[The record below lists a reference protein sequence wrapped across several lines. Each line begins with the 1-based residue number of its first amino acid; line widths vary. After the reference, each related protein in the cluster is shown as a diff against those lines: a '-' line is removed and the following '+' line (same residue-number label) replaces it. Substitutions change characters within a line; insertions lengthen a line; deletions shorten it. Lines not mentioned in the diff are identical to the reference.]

1 MKTKSGRVLTERD
14 LDDLAQEAEA
24 GYNLTKAKPRQV
36 GRPSLSHGTS
46 PRVQFRI
53 EPELYRRAKEKAASE
68 SRSLSDVG
76 RELFT
81 DYVSPHRNKRKRRT
95 PARRRA
101 HS

>member
-1 MKTKSGRVLTERD
+1 MRTKSGIALTDRD
-14 LDDLAQEAEA
+14 IEELAREAES
-24 GYNLTKAKPRQV
+24 GYDLTKAKRRRV

-53 EPELYRRAKEKAASE
+53 EADVFEQAKNKAASE

-76 RELFT
+76 RELFSE
-81 DYVSPHRNKRKRRT
+81 YAASRKRRRRSK
-95 PARRRA
+95 PRRRA

>member
-1 MKTKSGRVLTERD
+1 MRTKSGRVLSARD
-14 LDDLAQEAEA
+14 VEELAREAEG
-24 GYNLTKAKPRQV
+24 GYDLTNAKRRRV

-53 EPELYRRAKEKAASE
+53 EPAVFEQAKKKAASE

-81 DYVSPHRNKRKRRT
+81 DYVGGRKKRRPGST
-95 PARRRA
+95 PRRRA
-101 HS
+101 NS

>member
-1 MKTKSGRVLTERD
+1 MRAKSGRALTGRD
-14 LDDLAQEAEA
+14 IDELSREAET
-24 GYNLTKAKPRQV
+24 GYDLTTAKRRRV

-53 EPELYRRAKEKAASE
+53 EADIFEQAKKKAASE

-76 RELFT
+76 RELFSEYAASRT
-81 DYVSPHRNKRKRRT
+81 KRRSGSQ
-95 PARRRA
+95 PRRRD

>member
-1 MKTKSGRVLTERD
+1 MRTKSGRALTERD
-14 LDDLAQEAEA
+14 IDELSREAET
-24 GYNLTKAKPRQV
+24 GYDLTTATRRRV

-53 EPELYRRAKEKAASE
+53 EVDVFEKAKNKAASE

-76 RELFT
+76 RELFSEYAASRT
-81 DYVSPHRNKRKRRT
+81 KRRSGSQ
-95 PARRRA
+95 PRRRD

>member
-1 MKTKSGRVLTERD
+1 MRPKSGRALTDRD
-14 LDDLAQEAEA
+14 VEELVREAET
-24 GYNLTKAKPRQV
+24 GYELAPAHRRRV

-53 EPELYRRAKEKAASE
+53 EADVFEQAKKKAASE

-76 RELFT
+76 RELFSEYAASRT
-81 DYVSPHRNKRKRRT
+81 KRRSGSQ
-95 PARRRA
+95 PRRRD